1 MQLHQRG
8 VDLLMNVM
16 EAVDQSD
23 ELTPQERRRLLQ
35 EVVEVMSQIL
45 ERDALIALNSLRR
58 YPPQALAAQR
68 SETSTSLSPSAGA
81 FPYASS

>member
-58 YPPQALAAQR
+58 YPPQA
-68 SETSTSLSPSAGA
+68 TSTSLSPSAGA